1 MDCGGNVSQQG
12 CKVGRGGNRLLGW
25 VGVVDWL
32 EGPCGRMLYQF
43 CRVDIFH
50 IPRVRIVGIHLGV
63 FLSHLHVCV
72 WVCVRVAEEES
83 GRISS
88 VYHYY
93 SPKMQYG
100 RNKGFNYNVE

>member
-32 EGPCGRMLYQF
+32 EGPCGRMLYRF
-43 CRVDIFH
+43 RRVDIFH
-50 IPRVRIVGIHLGV
+50 IPRVRIVGIYLGV
-63 FLSHLHVCV
+63 FFPHLHVCV
-72 WVCVRVAEEES
+72 RICVCVAEEES
-83 GRISS
+83 GHIPS

-93 SPKMQYG
+93 SPEMHYG
-100 RNKGFNYNVE
+100 KIKEYNGNV